1 MRNGGYMKRNDLKVK
16 MQELGLEV
24 NNDLI
29 DYIMTQNGVD
39 IESLKSNHSTEIQ
52 TLQAQLQEKNVK
64 IQELEA
70 NTSQYADYEE
80 LKQFK
85 EQVVMQQENERK
97 IDYLKSIKC
106 KHPDLFVDKLDWT
119 KATYNEEKKTYEG
132 LDESVKGIKETY
144 KDMFEISQQVIV
156 EPTNAGSSA
165 TNLTGVE
172 KAFYDLNP
180 DLRK

>member
-1 MRNGGYMKRNDLKVK
+1 MKRNDIKSK

-29 DYIMTQNGVD
+29 DYIMGQNGVD
-39 IESLKSNHSTEIQ
+39 IETLKANHSTEIQ
-52 TLQAQLQEKNVK
+52 TLQEQLQEKDAKVK
-64 IQELEA
+64 ELEA

-85 EQVVMQQENERK
+85 QSVVEKEEKERK
-97 IDYLKSIKC
+97 VDYLKSLKC

-132 LDESVKGIKETY
+132 LEESAKELKAQY
-144 KDMFEISQQVIV
+144 VDMFEQTQQIVV

-165 TNLTGVE
+165 VQLTGVE